1 MFTVPFGCVDPLSCH
16 ISDPVVIFSCGSDVV
31 PGGCGGLSC
40 DLMYYQ
46 VAVVVYH
53 SVIVM

>member
-40 DLMYYQ
+40 DLMYNQ